1 MIFIR
6 RAEPADAA
14 QIQRVYASTN
24 AFSNTLQLPHPTVEM
39 WQQRLTQLNPDDTFL
54 IAVYDGVVVGTA
66 GLHVE
71 KKLRRR
77 HVASLG
83 MAVADSFT
91 GRGVGTALLA
101 ELLSLAD
108 NWLNVLR
115 IELIVYSDN
124 AAAVHLYNKF
134 GFEIEGTMHAHS
146 LRNGV
151 FVDAYSMAR
160 FHPKQP
166 QIPRTGR

>member
-1 MIFIR
+1 M
-6 RAEPADAA
+6 
-14 QIQRVYASTN
+14 
-24 AFSNTLQLPHPTVEM
+24 EM
-39 WQQRLTQLNPDDTFL
+39 WQDRLKQFNPDDTLL
-54 IAVYDGVVVGTA
+54 IAMYDGVVVGTA
-66 GLHVE
+66 GLHLE
-71 KKLRRR
+71 KKSRRR
-77 HVASLG
+77 HVAGLG

-101 ELLSLAD
+101 EILSLSD

-115 IELIVYSDN
+115 IELTVYCDN

-134 GFEIEGTMHAHS
+134 GFEIEGTMRAHS